1 METLGTFLGGALGA
15 FLSITVLPFIIGYDP
30 FGSNYLAKGGVSA
43 GAGLAALAVVEM
55 TRGKK
60 DAGASTIE
68 LAPED
73 ASDGK
78 HEPVDSTRADADA
91 MDSHRADRAL
101 SDRDPADR
109 DSK

>member
-30 FGSNYLAKGGVSA
+30 FGSNYLAK
-43 GAGLAALAVVEM
+43 EM